1 MNFGIEGPM
10 ITGSWVNPQT
20 GDSFT
25 AVDTFFEDNNL
36 LIKTSDGR
44 ILKYDQIQNYLQT
57 DNPDAFKKTA
67 SSQKNDSP
75 IPAEVLSEIESG
87 GENDLIIPDDNI
99 YSGGS
104 SFNGALQST
113 ELGNIYSESNQ
124 KRTIQDYSIIDR
136 ALSKC
141 DLPSPTVKI
150 SWDSFPRREIEML
163 VDVMNVSV
171 DDIIQYY
178 INNISMKD
186 IKDMFSES
194 VKNYI
199 RLFLDTPETSVISTD
214 EENVNDCTTETES
227 KNTKKKK
234 RK

>member
-36 LIKTSDGR
+36 LIKASDGR
-44 ILKYDQIQNYLQT
+44 ILRYDQIQNYLQT
-57 DNPDAFKKTA
+57 DNPDAFKKPT
-67 SSQKNDSP
+67 SPQKDTTP

-104 SFNGALQST
+104 FNGALQST
-113 ELGNIYSESNQ
+113 DLGNIYSESNQ
-124 KRTIQDYSIIDR
+124 KHPIPDYSIIDR

-141 DLPSPTVKI
+141 VPPTPAVKV

-171 DDIIQYY
+171 DEIIQYY

-199 RLFLDTPETSVISTD
+199 RQFLDTTETTVTPSN
-214 EENVNDCTTETES
+214 EEIVNDYTTETES
-227 KNTKKKK
+227 KNNKKKK